1 MSNSGLTQK
10 EINRDWND
18 NIGESLW
25 DAYYFDN
32 GIAKLKDKYKGVNL
46 YDSKLSSTIQ

>member
-10 EINRDWND
+10 EINKEWRN

-32 GIAKLKDKYKGVNL
+32 GIAKLKDKYKNIDL
-46 YDSKLSSTIQ
+46 YDSKLSATI